1 MVVEGASPEVI
12 QELLAAGADVNAKL
26 EGGATALILMVAA
39 GKLKGNPRGNPE
51 LAVKALTSS
60 PA

>member
-26 EGGATALILMVAA
+26 EGGATALMVAA